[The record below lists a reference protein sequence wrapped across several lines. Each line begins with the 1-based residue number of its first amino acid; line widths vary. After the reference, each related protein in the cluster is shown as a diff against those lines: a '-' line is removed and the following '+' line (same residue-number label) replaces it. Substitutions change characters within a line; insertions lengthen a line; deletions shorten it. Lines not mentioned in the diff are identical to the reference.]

1 MQSTDSS
8 SEKRVVEEL
17 NFDAKTARR
26 VGWEA
31 FEFSVEA
38 PHLVRVTNASY
49 GFEKSDHSYLV
60 GVEDRNGV
68 LVPAECECKADRF
81 NEQHACKHRVALA
94 TVGGSVVL
102 QAAVD
107 FEKAAAGFQVST
119 PESVTTAADKLETD
133 GGTTTV
139 ANDSDTCE
147 NGNERCDG
155 PKDMELP
162 CFDCFE
168 VEQ

>member
-17 NFDAKTARR
+17 NFGAKTAKR
-26 VGWEA
+26 VSWEA
-31 FEFSVEA
+31 WEFAIEG

-49 GFEKSDHSYLV
+49 GFQKDDHSYLV
-60 GVEDRNGV
+60 GVEDREGV
-68 LVPAECECKADRF
+68 LIPAECECKADRY
-81 NEQHACKHRVALA
+81 NEDYGCKHKVALA
-94 TVGGSVVL
+94 TVGGPMIL

-119 PESVTTAADKLETD
+119 PESITTGADKLETD
-133 GGTTTV
+133 GGT
-139 ANDSDTCE
+139 ASCE
-147 NGNERCDG
+147 NGDKRCNGSDG
-155 PKDMELP
+155 TGLP

-168 VEQ
+168 VDQ